1 MDNEGVKER
10 LLAFLADIGMSQSK
24 FEKECGM
31 SNGYV
36 NNIRQ
41 SIQPDKLQRIALRFP
56 ALNIAWLMI
65 GDIAGDQMLKISK
78 PVDIVS
84 QEAPEP
90 TSAELIKIE
99 MLEAQV
105 KTLSQ
110 EKDNYWE
117 LIQKLANR

>member
-1 MDNEGVKER
+1 MNAEGVKDR
-10 LLAFLADIGMSQSK
+10 LLAFLAEVGMSQAK

-65 GDIAGDQMLKISK
+65 GDIAGDEMLKIPRPVPYEQETK
-78 PVDIVS
+78 PK
-84 QEAPEP
+84 ATPE
-90 TSAELIKIE
+90 SVKIE
-99 MLEAQV
+99 SLESQV
-105 KTLSQ
+105 ASLTR
-110 EKDNYWE
+110 EKENYWQ
-117 LIQKLANR
+117 LIQKLTEK